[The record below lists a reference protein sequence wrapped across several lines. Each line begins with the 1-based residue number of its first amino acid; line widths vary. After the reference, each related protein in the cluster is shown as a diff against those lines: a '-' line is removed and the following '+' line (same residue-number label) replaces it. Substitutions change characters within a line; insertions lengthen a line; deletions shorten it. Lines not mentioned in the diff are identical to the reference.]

1 MKSAVTLDP
10 EDIGGAQDGQV
21 NAGNR
26 PHEGMDTI
34 QRLHDELF

>member
-10 EDIGGAQDGQV
+10 EDTGEAQDGQV

-26 PHEGMDTI
+26 QHEGMDTI